1 MAHGPAGT
9 GGSRAA
15 DPEDRVAA
23 GAKRVTERALGRT
36 IARGSIGP
44 GLPESDPLRSLP
56 LSPRAPVRAGPRH
69 AMHPILFTIPGIDFP
84 IRSFGLMVVLGFLL
98 GSHVYA
104 VLGQRYAQDPVREAP
119 GFAAVPLWVL
129 VGVLLGAR
137 AMYIAV
143 EILRGSETG
152 QTYLDDPLKML
163 AYWEGGLVMYGG
175 AFGGMALGLWA
186 ARKHQLRVW
195 HALDLGLVAGML
207 GLSIGRIG
215 CLLVGDDFGGRVPP
229 EYQHLPFPLTLRVPE
244 VLPEGSLFGEDN
256 AGQVLWATQP
266 WMMVNALTIFAVGL
280 WLLKRRRWEGQ
291 VAAQALV
298 LYALGRSTIEHF
310 RGDDIRG
317 LWFGGMLSTSQVVSI
332 VVGTICL
339 AILVVNRKRDD
350 RPKPAGTPMVA
361 AGRSST

>member
-1 MAHGPAGT
+1 
-9 GGSRAA
+9 
-15 DPEDRVAA
+15 
-23 GAKRVTERALGRT
+23 
-36 IARGSIGP
+36 
-44 GLPESDPLRSLP
+44 
-56 LSPRAPVRAGPRH
+56 
-69 AMHPILFTIPGIDFP
+69 MHPILFTVPGLDFP

-104 VLGQRYAQDPVREAP
+104 VLGQRYAVDPEREAP

-129 VGVLLGAR
+129 GGVLLGAR
-137 AMYIAV
+137 AMYIVV
-143 EILRGSETG
+143 EILRGGETG
-152 QTYLDDPLKML
+152 QAYLDDPLKML

-175 AFGGMALGLWA
+175 AFGGIALGLWA
-186 ARKHQLRVW
+186 ARRHRLRVW

-215 CLLVGDDFGGRVPP
+215 CLLVGDDYGSRVPP
-229 EYQHLPFPLTLRVPE
+229 EHQDLPFPLTLRVPE
-244 VLPEGSLFGEDN
+244 VLPDGSLFGDDN

-291 VAAQALV
+291 VAAQVLV
-298 LYALGRSTIEHF
+298 LYAIGRSIIENF

-317 LWFGGMLSTSQVVSI
+317 LWFGGALSTSQVVSI
-332 VVGTICL
+332 VVGTLCL

-350 RPKPAGTPMVA
+350 RPVAQRTPADA
-361 AGRSST
+361 ASRTST

>member
-1 MAHGPAGT
+1 
-9 GGSRAA
+9 
-15 DPEDRVAA
+15 
-23 GAKRVTERALGRT
+23 
-36 IARGSIGP
+36 
-44 GLPESDPLRSLP
+44 
-56 LSPRAPVRAGPRH
+56 
-69 AMHPILFTIPGIDFP
+69 MHPILFTVPGLDFP

-104 VLGQRYAQDPVREAP
+104 VLGQRYAQDPEREAP

-137 AMYIAV
+137 AMYIGV

-152 QTYLDDPLKML
+152 QAYLDDPLKML

-175 AFGGMALGLWA
+175 AFGGIALGLWA
-186 ARKHQLRVW
+186 ARRQGLRVW

-215 CLLVGDDFGGRVPP
+215 CLLVGDDFGSRVPA
-229 EYQHLPFPLTLRVPE
+229 EHQDLPFPLTLRVPE

-266 WMMVNALTIFAVGL
+266 WMTVNALILFAVGL

-291 VAAQALV
+291 VAAQVLV
-298 LYALGRSTIEHF
+298 LYAIGRSTIENF
-310 RGDDIRG
+310 RGDELRG
-317 LWFGGMLSTSQVVSI
+317 MWFGGALSTSQVVSI
-332 VVGTICL
+332 AVGTVCL
-339 AILVVNRKRDD
+339 ALLIFNRKRDD
-350 RPKPAGTPMVA
+350 RPIAERANSDA
-361 AGRSST
+361 AHRTSP